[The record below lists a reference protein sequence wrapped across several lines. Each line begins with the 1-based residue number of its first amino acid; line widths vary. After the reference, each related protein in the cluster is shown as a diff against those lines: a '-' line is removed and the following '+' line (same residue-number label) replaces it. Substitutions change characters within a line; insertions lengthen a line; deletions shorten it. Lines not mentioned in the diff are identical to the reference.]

1 MLDCV
6 DKIDVEG
13 VVKYVQ
19 SLQLDDGSFIGD
31 KWGEVDN
38 RSVSVKHGHS
48 YSSIHLSVIQVLF
61 LRCGDSL
68 TPGQT

>member
-19 SLQLDDGSFIGD
+19 EFQLDDGSFTGNE
-31 KWGEVDN
+31 WGEVGN
-38 RSVSVKHGHS
+38 RSVSVR
-48 YSSIHLSVIQVLF
+48 Q
-61 LRCGDSL
+61 
-68 TPGQT
+68 